1 MYVCCLKKNF
11 DDLDELFK
19 FTNKVFDIIAVSETR
34 ITKQTSLTTNVEL
47 KNYTMQTLLADFP
60 SEWDCFCWDCLVKGY
75 ELSGHELIYLIF

>member
-1 MYVCCLKKNF
+1 MYVCCLNKNF
-11 DDLDELFK
+11 DHLDELFT